1 MVVLELEND
10 ACSVVYTLQGKTTD
24 ASVLSYHPL
33 AAHSESDFQ
42 AAVLIQDEPIF
53 FCLVFLCQSVIVVE
67 VFL

>member
-10 ACSVVYTLQGKTTD
+10 ACSVVFTLQGKTTD

-53 FCLVFLCQSVIVVE
+53 FA
-67 VFL
+67 